1 MTQPSL
7 FDFKPHESS
16 KTKLSNPSPN
26 IKTNNPPTSQSQPP
40 EIKFKSQPC
49 KNNSETEGKMS
60 MRKDRGEG
68 PQGSPSARTSTSP
81 LPSIIKRKKKVSSI
95 AVISPGSDPRKE
107 PRPHPIMSDPEFQ
120 KRYRKFL
127 KRNGLEYGTSDPKK
141 SALWLRF
148 WDVEMKK
155 WYEDRVVKK

>member
-16 KTKLSNPSPN
+16 KTKLSDPSQN
-26 IKTNNPPTSQSQPP
+26 IKMNNPPTSQSQSP
-40 EIKFKSQPC
+40 EINFKLN
-49 KNNSETEGKMS
+49 KNKNTSEHEGKLS
-60 MRKDRGEG
+60 RRRDREEG
-68 PQGSPSARTSTSP
+68 PPGLSPSPTSPSP
-81 LPSIIKRKKKVSSI
+81 LPSTTDNGATSSATI
-95 AVISPGSDPRKE
+95 PLEPHPERG

-155 WYEDRVVKK
+155 WYDREED